1 MEGERY
7 VGERRALRHFL
18 QELQPLVAAA
28 LGRDAVLS
36 YRIGRA
42 LRAGDL
48 ASLRLAREVFHR
60 QPEDLKRQLM
70 RGIFQAPPAQSDH
83 DRGEGS
89 GDGRG
94 ALPLIR
100 FDAYPSARS
109 EDIGLSVQLD
119 HDPGDEVPLKVLISA
134 GTLPG
139 SAAEALRQIARWI
152 ERDRRLLS
160 ARRWEG
166 EGGRGRPE
174 RVSRG
179 EPGGDNAD
187 QA

>member
-18 QELQPLVAAA
+18 QELQPLVAAV
-28 LGRDAVLS
+28 LGRDSVLS

-70 RGIFQAPPAQSDH
+70 RGIFQAPPGQSE
-83 DRGEGS
+83 RGRGDARGAGS
-89 GDGRG
+89 GP
-94 ALPLIR
+94 LPLIR

-119 HDPGDEVPLKVLISA
+119 HDHGDEVPLKVLVSA

-160 ARRWEG
+160 ARRWQG
-166 EGGRGRPE
+166 ADGCGLPE
-174 RVSRG
+174 PASRG
-179 EPGGDNAD
+179 EPGGDNVDRA
-187 QA
+187 